1 MSIFDNVAL
10 PARVNG
16 IAKGDSDVRSIVKWA
31 LEKAM
36 LWDEVKDR
44 LDKRP
49 NILSGGQKQRLC
61 IARALA
67 MRPEVLLLDEPTAN
81 IDVVNSKKIE
91 EALRE
96 LKNELTIIMVT
107 HNPNQALRIGDY
119 IAVMFEGRIV
129 EEGPVRE
136 VALKTRNPITQSL
149 LSGGW

>member
-1 MSIFDNVAL
+1 
-10 PARVNG
+10 
-16 IAKGDSDVRSIVKWA
+16 
-31 LEKAM
+31 
-36 LWDEVKDR
+36 
-44 LDKRP
+44 
-49 NILSGGQKQRLC
+49 
-61 IARALA
+61 
-67 MRPEVLLLDEPTAN
+67 LLDEPTAN